1 MSAELNPTTASARL
15 DVTTRGAGLVAA
27 IEAVALAVY
36 CVVLAVT
43 ATNSSGATE
52 SAPIVEISIFAIF
65 ALGIGLVARGML
77 RGRTTARPPFMLT
90 QLFVLITAYTV
101 WAGDGMTVKVVGAL
115 IGLLGLAGIALGIAS
130 IAREPSPAAAED
142 PRSADATDSADAE
155 AGDPGEGNN
164 PDGGSGS

>member
-1 MSAELNPTTASARL
+1 MFLGFVWSLGPGR
-15 DVTTRGAGLVAA
+15 VAWPNHRA
-27 IEAVALAVY
+27 TAVY
-36 CVVLAVT
+36 
-43 ATNSSGATE
+43 
-52 SAPIVEISIFAIF
+52 
-65 ALGIGLVARGML
+65 ARAGFL
-77 RGRTTARPPFMLT
+77 
-90 QLFVLITAYTV
+90 VLITAYTV

-155 AGDPGEGNN
+155 AGDPGEGNR